1 MRNDYSVGILNHR
14 MDDALGMNDNLNAF
28 RLEIKSQ
35 RASITSRPLFISVAE
50 STVIFLPIDQFG

>member
-1 MRNDYSVGILNHR
+1 MGNDYAVGVLDHR
-14 MDDALGMNDNLNAF
+14 VNDALGMNDNLNAF
-28 RLEIKSQ
+28 RFEIKSQ